1 MKPER
6 IDQSNSDYHDDHSFY
21 SSSQV
26 KTFADGPAMYNL
38 RYNQGVRQSSSAFTL
53 GSLVHAMVLEPDT
66 LEDDYTLCPVKDR
79 RTKAY
84 KEWYAQADKSKTIVT
99 ATEWDTALNCTNAIH
114 DHEISR
120 TILEAAGDV
129 ETSWR
134 YEADGIPCK
143 LKADKV
149 LPDQRMVFDLKTT
162 QACTP
167 RDVRSAF
174 YKYKYGLQAAHYT
187 VGAETC
193 YGSDIP
199 YTMIFGFVETQAPF
213 RVLCYQIDHADL
225 EQFYDRWRGLL
236 QDLHHRSL
244 TQDWAEPSANQLL
257 TLELN

>member
-6 IDQSNSDYHDDHSFY
+6 IDQSNSDYHADTSAY

-26 KTFADGPAMYNL
+26 KTFADGPAIYDL
-38 RYNQGVRQSSSAFTL
+38 RYNKNERISSSAFTL

-66 LEDDYTLCPVKDR
+66 VEDEFTLCPVKDR

-99 ATEWDTALNCTNAIH
+99 TAEWDNALNCTNAIH
-114 DHEISR
+114 EHDV
-120 TILEAAGDV
+120 TKAILEESGDV

-134 YEADGIPCK
+134 YEVDGIPCK

-149 LPDQRMVFDLKTT
+149 LPQQRIVFDLKTT
-162 QACTP
+162 QACSP
-167 RDVRSAF
+167 REVRSAF

-193 YGSDIP
+193 YDSQQP
-199 YTMIFGFVETQAPF
+199 FEMIFGFVETNAPY
-213 RVLCYQIDHADL
+213 RVLAYRIDESDL
-225 EQFYDRWRGLL
+225 NDFYERWSGLL

-244 TQDWAEPSANQLL
+244 TQDWSEPTHNQLL

>member
-1 MKPER
+1 MKPEK
-6 IDQSNSDYHDDHSFY
+6 IDQSNSDYHADNSFY

-66 LEDDYTLCPVKDR
+66 LEDEYTLCPVKDR

-99 ATEWDTALNCTNAIH
+99 ATEWDTAMNCTNAIF

-120 TILEAAGDV
+120 TIMEQAGEV

-134 YEADGIPCK
+134 YEVEGIPCK

-149 LPDQRMVFDLKTT
+149 LPDQRIVFDLKTT
-162 QACTP
+162 QSCTP
-167 RDVRSAF
+167 REVRSAF

-187 VGAETC
+187 AGAETC
-193 YGSDIP
+193 YESVDQ

-213 RVLCYQIDHADL
+213 RVLCYQVKDDDL
-225 EQFYDRWRGLL
+225 EQFYDRWASLL
-236 QDLHHRSL
+236 QDLHIRSL
-244 TQDWAEPSANQLL
+244 KQDWSEPTDNLLL